1 MKILAID
8 GNSLL
13 NRAYYGVRDL
23 KTIDGTPT
31 NAVYGFL
38 TVWEKIDKELSPDM
52 VAVAFDRKEPTF
64 RHQAYEG
71 YKANRHGMPDDLAQQ
86 LPLTKELITLLG
98 GHVVEKAGF
107 EADDILGTI
116 ARLSVEQ
123 GFDCV
128 IATGDRDSLQLVQDG
143 VTVRLSTNKEAIFYD
158 SKRVFEQYGVTPKEL
173 VDVKALMG
181 DSSDNIPG
189 VKGIGE
195 KTALQIIA
203 NYHSI
208 AAIFDD
214 PASLDIPKRAKNLL
228 SQEAAKQQ
236 AQMSYKLGK
245 IVTDVPIEQDV
256 KAFMR
261 KQPDQEGLQCFYE
274 KLAFKKFLK
283 KMDASTQPQ
292 KQTISMSTLKNPSA
306 KEAQNHL
313 DTCETIDFLLQKNLL
328 IHANDCIIEYTEDVL
343 KNFKTLVCN
352 SPKPK
357 RTDKVKE
364 LYTLCLQEG
373 FHCEKITLSV
383 DLAAYLLDSLQK
395 EDTIGATIQKY
406 DIPAM
411 EDETYREIS
420 ALRPLCDRLTS
431 ALQEEKLDS
440 LLQQIELPLSLALA
454 KMEIAGIGADRN
466 GIEAFGNELE
476 QKIQTLTQEIYD
488 LAGEPF
494 NIQSTKELGMIL
506 FQKLALPTFK
516 KTKTGYS
523 TNVDVL
529 EKLIKYHPIAEKVLA
544 YRKYAKLHSTYIVG
558 LNKEIAA
565 DGRIHSKFR
574 QTETRT
580 GRISSTEPNLQNI
593 PIRTEEGSQIRK
605 FFVAKKGYMLLDAD
619 YSQIELRLLAHIAQ
633 DKRMIEAFQN
643 GEDIH
648 AATASEVFGIASAFL
663 PAELRRRAKAINFGI
678 VYGIGAYSLSQ
689 DIGVSIQQAKEY
701 IQNYLAK
708 FPGVRDYMHDIV
720 EQARAEGMVRTLYG
734 RLRRIPEITSKNSN
748 MRSFGERVA
757 LNTPI
762 QGSAADIIKIAMV
775 AVQKRLE
782 EEALDAAIVLQVH
795 DELLVEASMS
805 DADRA
810 GAILQYEMEHAASL
824 SVPLAVEVSSGQ
836 SWFDAKG

>member
-23 KTIDGTPT
+23 KTVDGTPT

-38 TVWEKIDKELSPDM
+38 TVWEKMDKELEPDM
-52 VAVAFDRKEPTF
+52 IAVAFDRKEPTF

-116 ARLSVEQ
+116 ARLSVAQ

-143 VTVRLSTNKEAIFYD
+143 VTVRLSTNKEAILYD
-158 SKRVFEQYGVTPKEL
+158 SQRVIEQYGVTPKEL
-173 VDVKALMG
+173 IDVKALMG

-208 AAIFDD
+208 AAVFDN

-228 SQEAAKQQ
+228 SQETAKQQ
-236 AQMSYKLGK
+236 AQMSYQLGK
-245 IVTDVPIEQDV
+245 IVTDVPIEQNI

-261 KQPDQEGLQCFYE
+261 KQPDQEGLQRFYQ

-283 KMDASTQPQ
+283 KMDGAVQPK
-292 KQTISMSTLKNPSA
+292 KQTISMPTLKNPST

-313 DTCETIDFLLQKNLL
+313 NACETIDFLLQKNLL
-328 IHANDCIIEYTEDVL
+328 IHAKDCIIEYTEDVL
-343 KNFKTLVCN
+343 ENFKTLVCD

-373 FHCEKITLSV
+373 LACEKIILSV

-420 ALRPLCDRLTS
+420 ALRPLCDRLTG
-431 ALQEEKLDS
+431 ALQQEKLDS

-466 GIEAFGNELE
+466 GIETFGNELE

-494 NIQSTKELGMIL
+494 NIQSTKELGTIL

-558 LNKEIAA
+558 LDKEIAA

-605 FFVAKKGYMLLDAD
+605 FFVAKKGYLLLDAD

-648 AATASEVFGIASAFL
+648 AATASEVFGIDPAFL

-720 EQARAEGMVRTLYG
+720 EQAKAEGMVRTLYG

-805 DADRA
+805 HADRA